1 MKEDKIE
8 DLFKELEGRFDTE
21 EPRVDHHNRF
31 LDKLQKKE
39 SKKLRHLQWWK
50 PLSIAASVIIII
62 AVALTRNNTP
72 ELKDLADISPEMEKT
87 QEFFT
92 ATISKELFEIQEK
105 ATPATQQLID
115 DAIVRLEA
123 LENEYMNLKNDL
135 THSGEDKRVI
145 YAMIDNFQ
153 NRINLLQQVLEQID
167 AINTLNTL
175 QSSAL

>member
-8 DLFKELEGRFDTE
+8 ELFKELEGRFDTE
-21 EPRVDHHNRF
+21 EPRVDHRNRF
-31 LDKLQKKE
+31 LEKLQQKE
-39 SKKLRHLQWWK
+39 SKKLRRLHWWK
-50 PLSIAASVIIII
+50 PISIAASVILIIT
-62 AVALTRNNTP
+62 VALTRNSDP

-87 QEFFT
+87 QQFFT

-105 ATPATQQLID
+105 ATPATQQLVD
-115 DAIVRLEA
+115 DAIIRLEA

-135 THSGEDKRVI
+135 TNSGEDKRVI
-145 YAMIDNFQ
+145 YAMIENFQ

-175 QSSAL
+175 QPSAL